1 MVLLSTTTAL
11 ALRRSLPLR
20 SLSSSLSKLSISSQS
35 LTSRSF
41 SSSTS
46 LHMFQSKQED
56 IKVGDAL
63 VNVALLKSLELSDAN
78 GQRKKLGDVMGT
90 GKSVVVFLRHL
101 G

>member
-1 MVLLSTTTAL
+1 
-11 ALRRSLPLR
+11 
-20 SLSSSLSKLSISSQS
+20 
-35 LTSRSF
+35 
-41 SSSTS
+41 
-46 LHMFQSKQED
+46 MFQSKQED